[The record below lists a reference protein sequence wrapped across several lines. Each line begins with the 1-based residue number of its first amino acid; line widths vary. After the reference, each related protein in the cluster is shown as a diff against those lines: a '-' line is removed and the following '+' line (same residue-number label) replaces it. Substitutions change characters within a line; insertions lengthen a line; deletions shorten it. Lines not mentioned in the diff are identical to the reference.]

1 VEKII
6 ILVKKQPGLSET
18 HQGSMEVIGF
28 HEKKLYYSYYLYE
41 EIIVWEVNVL
51 EETIYIRMRNRV
63 QAPPEE
69 KVLLKD
75 IAQVIAPDEV
85 LSHLQALMIHQLTN
99 ADRNIVIIDVMK
111 VIQLIKSEFEE
122 MEIQTIGPAQTII
135 EVTFKKKGVSLPFFI
150 LIWFL
155 LFFGSAM
162 AIMNFHDDVS
172 MKSVQE
178 KMYTIITGKK
188 VTKPLLFQ
196 IPYSV
201 GLGLGMILFF
211 NHVFKK
217 RINDEPSPLEVE
229 MFNYQMDLDNYVIIH
244 ENKESMKRISDD

>member
-1 VEKII
+1 
-6 ILVKKQPGLSET
+6 
-18 HQGSMEVIGF
+18 MEVIGF
-28 HEKKLYYSYYLYE
+28 HEKKLNYSYYLYE